1 MTRRAFRP
9 RVSAAAGAAP
19 VISKA
24 EGLPCCFGSIA
35 VLIFSTCLSRARGG
49 REARSSPAVEKIA
62 ALTARRLLCGS
73 GTSRLVWPGG
83 EKVPV
88 PRRLA
93 ASPAPGTGSFQTAR
107 RIHPTNLLV
116 KSIAQYIGLVFL
128 TAHNRAGSLRFYMK
142 ARPQTFPGIWRVFLP
157 RPTKFPA
164 ARPRGAGG
172 SSRGRFFI

>member
-9 RVSAAAGAAP
+9 RVPAAGAAP
-19 VISKA
+19 VMSKA
-24 EGLPCCFGSIA
+24 DGLPCGAFGSIT
-35 VLIFSTCLSRARGG
+35 VLIFSCCLSRARGG

-62 ALTARRLLCGS
+62 ALTARRLSCGS

-88 PRRLA
+88 PFGA
-93 ASPAPGTGSFQTAR
+93 DWPPAPGTGSFQTAR

-128 TAHNRAGSLRFYMK
+128 TAHNRAGSLRFYLRCSR
-142 ARPQTFPGIWRVFLP
+142 ARAPGNR
-157 RPTKFPA
+157 
-164 ARPRGAGG
+164 
-172 SSRGRFFI
+172 